1 MELPVIENLDV
12 IGKKVIVRADLDVDI
27 KNLGQGGN
35 RLQKL
40 LPTLR
45 MLQDNNTLKI
55 IVLGHRG
62 RPKSREEDLSTKYL
76 CRWFEEKLGEPVHFM
91 PDFGDEQ
98 TARIV
103 VFENLRFWEGEESNS
118 LEFAQNLAKLGE
130 VYVND
135 AFATSHRAH
144 ASLVGVAKLLPHAAG
159 QQLVQE
165 IKYLSMV
172 LNNPTQ
178 PVVFVISGI
187 KEDKLSYVDAFEKIA
202 DKILIAGRL
211 PEYLG
216 DTQHDGAK
224 LVARL
229 LPDKEDITIHSIE
242 SFEKVIKEAGTVVVS
257 GPIGKFEEEGHQMG
271 TRRVFMAIAE
281 SHAFKL
287 AGGGDTEEAIKLL
300 NLEDKFDWISTGGG
314 AMLDFLA
321 NGSLPGIDALLH

>member
-1 MELPVIENLDV
+1 MKLPSIDELEVS
-12 IGKKVIVRADLDVDI
+12 GKRILVRGDLDVDVDGI
-27 KNLGQGGN
+27 PVDDN
-35 RLQKL
+35 RLDKL
-40 LPTLR
+40 LLTINKLIKEGAS
-45 MLQDNNTLKI
+45 KI
-55 IVLGHRG
+55 IILGHRG
-62 RPKSREEDLSTKYL
+62 RPTEREDNLSTKYL

-91 PDFGDEQ
+91 SDFGDEQ
-98 TARIV
+98 AARIV

-130 VYVND
+130 VFVND

-159 QQLVQE
+159 QQLLQE

-172 LNNPTQ
+172 LNNPTR

-216 DTQHDGAK
+216 DTQPGGAK

-242 SFEKVIKEAGTVVVS
+242 SFEEVIKEAGTVVVS
-257 GPIGKFEEEGHQMG
+257 GPIGKFEEEGHRMG
-271 TRRVFMAIAE
+271 TKRVFKAITE